1 VADQHLASVAA
12 YAALLQDDLADLY
25 EHAPCGYLS
34 TNADGLILKVNATF
48 LALTG
53 YRREELTGQKR
64 FLDLLTA
71 GGRIFYETHFRP
83 LLRMQGFAREIAL
96 DLNCADGRKLPI
108 LVNGIERRLDP
119 RKDAVIRITVFDAT
133 DRRLY
138 ERELLLARRTA
149 EEAAQARSDLIAM
162 VSHDVRAP
170 LSAVVTAA
178 AMLEKTG
185 LTPQQ
190 ARYLRIMQSSA
201 THALTLLNSIL
212 DLSSLESG
220 HAVIRKKPF
229 GLRAMCDQLA
239 AGARLSAGEKRDLA
253 VRVNVDPQIPDR
265 LVGDVDKIAQILMNL
280 LGNAIKFTERG
291 FVSLL
296 VAPREINGD
305 RVTLEFAVSDTG
317 IGIAAERLPFIFNE
331 FTQASAE
338 IGEKYGGTG
347 LGLAIARKMLR
358 LHGSDLQVA
367 STLGQGTTFSFAL
380 ELARDPRADGEEG

>member
-1 VADQHLASVAA
+1 MADHLTSIAA
-12 YAALLQDDLADLY
+12 YAALLQEDLADLY

-34 TNADGLILKVNATF
+34 TNTDGMILKVNATF

-53 YRREELTGQKR
+53 LQRDALVGHRR

-71 GGRIFYETHFRP
+71 GGRIFYETHLRP

-96 DLNCADGRKLPI
+96 DLVCANGRQLPI
-108 LVNGIERRLDP
+108 LVNAVERRAEAGGE
-119 RKDAVIRITVFDAT
+119 AVIRITAFDAT
-133 DRRLY
+133 DRRRY
-138 ERELLLARRTA
+138 ERELLLARRSA

-185 LTPQQ
+185 PTPQQ
-190 ARYLRIMQSSA
+190 ARYVRIVQSSA

-212 DLSSLESG
+212 DLSSLETG
-220 HAVIRKKPF
+220 HAVIRSKTF
-229 GLRAMCDQLA
+229 SLRAICDQLA
-239 AGARLSAGEKRDLA
+239 ASARLAAGDKQNLVIEARI
-253 VRVNVDPQIPDR
+253 DPQTPDR
-265 LVGDVDKIAQILMNL
+265 LVGDADKIAQVLMNL
-280 LGNAIKFTERG
+280 LGNAVKFTERG
-291 FVSLL
+291 LVSLT
-296 VAPREINGD
+296 VAPRETTAE

-317 IGIAAERLPFIFNE
+317 IGIAADRLPFIFNE

-347 LGLAIARKMLR
+347 LGLAIAR
-358 LHGSDLQVA
+358 
-367 STLGQGTTFSFAL
+367 
-380 ELARDPRADGEEG
+380 

>member
-1 VADQHLASVAA
+1 VADHLTSIAA
-12 YAALLQDDLADLY
+12 YAALLQEDLADLY

-34 TNADGLILKVNATF
+34 TNADGVILKVNATF

-53 YRREELTGQKR
+53 HQRDALVGRRR
-64 FLDLLTA
+64 FLELLTA
-71 GGRIFYETHFRP
+71 GGRIFYETHLRP

-96 DLNCADGRKLPI
+96 DLLCADGRQLPI
-108 LVNGIERRLDP
+108 LVNAVERRAESSGE
-119 RKDAVIRITVFDAT
+119 AVIRITAFDAT
-133 DRRLY
+133 DRRRY
-138 ERELLLARRTA
+138 ERELLLARRSA

-185 LTPQQ
+185 PTPQQ

-212 DLSSLESG
+212 DLSSLETG
-220 HAVIRKKPF
+220 HAVLRTKTF
-229 GLRAMCDQLA
+229 SLRALCDQLA
-239 AGARLSAGEKRDLA
+239 AGARLVAGDKHDLV
-253 VRVNVDPQIPDR
+253 VRASVDPQTPDR
-265 LVGDVDKIAQILMNL
+265 LVGDADKIAQVLMNL
-280 LGNAIKFTERG
+280 LGNAVKFTERG
-291 FVSLL
+291 LVSLT
-296 VAPREINGD
+296 VAPRETTGE

-317 IGIAAERLPFIFNE
+317 IGIAADRLPFIFNE

-347 LGLAIARKMLR
+347 LGLAIARKLLR
-358 LHGSDLQVA
+358 LHGAELEVT
-367 STLGQGTTFSFAL
+367 STVGQGTTFTFVL
-380 ELARDPRADGEEG
+380 ELARAAPAEGDAA